1 MDRNLIDYLPPFL
14 RNVEE
19 NKSILTKGDQPEISK
34 LWDDIDGILND
45 IFVLTA
51 TENGIARWEKLLNLT
66 AFDTDTLD
74 YRRMRVMAKLN
85 EQLPFTFRTLKSFLD
100 VVYGTGNYYLKLN
113 NNEYELV
120 IRLYP
125 AATGGIE
132 AISDY
137 LKRVVPANISVNLG
151 YKMISKT
158 VNGFGGY
165 ATIYENLRTSND
177 FKADISST
185 IENPVKNV
193 RYLQTIHYLETK
205 GAQTNG

>member
-1 MDRNLIDYLPPFL
+1 MDRNMIDYLPPFL
-14 RNVEE
+14 RDVEE
-19 NKSILTKGDQPEISK
+19 NKSILTKGDQPAVSK
-34 LWDDIDGILND
+34 LWDGIDDILND

-51 TENGIARWEKLLNLT
+51 TENGIERWEKLLNLT

-74 YRRMRVMAKLN
+74 YRRIRVMTKLN

-100 VVYGTGNYYLKLN
+100 AVYGACNYYLKLN

-151 YKMISKT
+151 YKMTSKT

-185 IENPVKNV
+185 TENPVKNV